1 MTVTKRSCLWCYFM
15 QHLSI
20 LTTGKATARR
30 SLRCYCGNTPKGNYG
45 FIISQMKEIINSPI
59 SSNMCLS
66 CILPIIHLKLECST
80 HIRWPFW
87 PIGNT
92 VLNSFQLC
100 LSAIWCQAG
109 SVWCAFCCCFFL
121 ELLCWRQLLRLET
134 GLMRARGENLNS
146 KFVVRKKKTKNEDAN
161 LFHRGGN
168 SGARC

>member
-109 SVWCAFCCCFFL
+109 SVWCAFCCCFFWSFCAEDSCCAWKQGWWEQGERTWTVNL
-121 ELLCWRQLLRLET
+121 WSVKKNKKWR
-134 GLMRARGENLNS
+134 
-146 KFVVRKKKTKNEDAN
+146 
-161 LFHRGGN
+161 
-168 SGARC
+168 C